1 MHSVQEPTSV
11 APKPW
16 RGMLAAAAAGLLLAG
31 APAVQAADTG
41 VPRQIVV
48 QLRAGDSL
56 PGVLSTHGLTL
67 ARRLGPRPFYL
78 LRTLAS
84 DDLAAKIAAL
94 NADAR
99 VAFAEPNLRVRDP
112 EARKRS
118 VWAIGRQSDYLDQ
131 WAPQQLGL
139 SDAHALSDGSGVT
152 VAVIDTGVD
161 FAHPALAGRLRPG
174 RDYVGND
181 ADASEEGSTADAA
194 FGHGTHVAGLVALAA
209 PGAQI
214 LPLRVLDPKGR
225 GTIWNVA
232 AALLHATDPDGNT
245 ATPDHAQVINL
256 SLGTTTPTQLLDKV
270 VELVTCSD
278 DDDGEEDDDY
288 SDPGFN
294 RDRERCELHHGSV
307 VTAAAGN
314 GGNARELQYPAAERA
329 EGALSV
335 AASTA
340 GSRVASFSNRGPWV
354 MIAAPGE
361 GLTSTVPGGGYAVWS
376 GTSMAAPLAAGVAA
390 LLRAQ
395 QPDWKPVD
403 VAKRL
408 QDRSARLCGH
418 WLRRVDARGAL
429 LDENPAPTVCP

>member
-1 MHSVQEPTSV
+1 MHSVQDPESAARNTRRGAV
-11 APKPW
+11 AA
-16 RGMLAAAAAGLLLAG
+16 MAAGLLFAG
-31 APAVQAADTG
+31 TAAVQAADTG

-67 ARRLGPRPFYL
+67 SRRLGPRPFYL

-131 WAPQQLGL
+131 WAPEQLGL
-139 SDAHALSDGSGVT
+139 AAAHAVSDGSGVT

-161 FAHPALAGRLRPG
+161 FAHPALAGRLLG
-174 RDYVGND
+174 GHDYVGND
-181 ADASEEGSTADAA
+181 ADPSEEGSTADAA

-209 PGAQI
+209 PGARI
-214 LPLRVLDPKGR
+214 LPLRVLDPVGR
-225 GTIWNVA
+225 GNIWNVA
-232 AALLHATDPDGNT
+232 AALLHAADPDGNPV
-245 ATPDHAQVINL
+245 TPDHAQVINL
-256 SLGTTTPTQLLDKV
+256 SLGTTTPTKLLDKV

-278 DDDGEEDDDY
+278 DDDGEDDDDY

-294 RDRERCELHHGSV
+294 RDRERCDLHHGSV

-335 AASTA
+335 AASTEA
-340 GSRVASFSNRGPWV
+340 SRVASFSNRGPWV

-361 GLTSTVPGGGYAVWS
+361 GLTSAVPGGGYAVWS

-403 VAKRL
+403 VTKRL

-418 WLRRVDARGAL
+418 WLRRLDARGAL